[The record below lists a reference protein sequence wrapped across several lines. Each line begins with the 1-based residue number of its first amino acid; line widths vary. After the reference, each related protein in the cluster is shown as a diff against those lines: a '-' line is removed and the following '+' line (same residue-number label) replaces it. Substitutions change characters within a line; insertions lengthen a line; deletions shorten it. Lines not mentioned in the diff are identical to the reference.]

1 MTSFDAHKRP
11 TAERRKHRRA
21 LVPPGS
27 LLSFAPITAPE
38 DSPEDLEGDGIV
50 LDISQGGCRVRS
62 DRRIALERPYSL
74 ILQLPTYP
82 NPVAIDSAIARWI
95 DREAFGL
102 MFIAMQQQQERFL
115 QEFLGSLREEAA

>member
-11 TAERRKHRRA
+11 MAERRKYRRA

-27 LLSFAPITAPE
+27 LLSFVPITAAE
-38 DSPEDLEGDGIV
+38 DSSELLEGDGIV

-62 DRRIALERPYSL
+62 DQRIALELPYSL

-82 NPVAIDSAIARWI
+82 NPVAIESAIARWI

>member
-1 MTSFDAHKRP
+1 M
-11 TAERRKHRRA
+11 AERRKYRRA

-27 LLSFAPITAPE
+27 LLSFVPITAAE
-38 DSPEDLEGDGIV
+38 DSSELLEGDGIV

-62 DRRIALERPYSL
+62 DQRIALELPYSL

-82 NPVAIDSAIARWI
+82 NPVAIESAIARWI